1 MAADGFAGT
10 MGVGAGAA
18 GVCDVGSNPT
28 DDWDVSIVIGSSI
41 PVAHYGQCLPP
52 PRGESGKTAA
62 SRGLSRQGRNQD
74 PLCTI
79 GFHSALEKM
88 AWKEIGT

>member
-10 MGVGAGAA
+10 TGVGAGAA
-18 GVCDVGSNPT
+18 GAFGVGSKPT

-41 PVAHYGQCLPP
+41 PGAHYGKWLTP
-52 PRGESGKTAA
+52 PR
-62 SRGLSRQGRNQD
+62 NQE

>member
-18 GVCDVGSNPT
+18 GAFGVGSKPT
-28 DDWDVSIVIGSSI
+28 DDRDVSIVIGSSI
-41 PVAHYGQCLPP
+41 PGAHYGKWLPP
-52 PRGESGKTAA
+52 PPRQIGGNGRIARRVAA
-62 SRGLSRQGRNQD
+62 GRNQE

>member
-1 MAADGFAGT
+1 MA
-10 MGVGAGAA
+10 
-18 GVCDVGSNPT
+18 
-28 DDWDVSIVIGSSI
+28 
-41 PVAHYGQCLPP
+41 YPP
-52 PRGESGKTAA
+52 SRGKSGETAA
-62 SRGLSRQGRNQD
+62 SRGVSRQGRNQD